1 MKCTSL
7 KLESEGKIRL
17 STLTKVINSSK
28 TISFNKLSPT
38 RHCPNSSLPLGIL
51 KERAKINHPAGAPH
65 EIPHTKVEASGF
77 WYTQSSV
84 NQTTK
89 GRKNLSDVPG
99 FDEEN
104 LQAQLSHFEE
114 FTKNARTAGALWT
127 VSYT

>member
-89 GRKNLSDVPG
+89 GRKNLSDVP
-99 FDEEN
+99 D
-104 LQAQLSHFEE
+104 ASHLEKDVRFAASRLRRREL
-114 FTKNARTAGALWT
+114 TNATLPF
-127 VSYT
+127 